1 MVEQEEL
8 EEVAT
13 SETEEDNPKKRKVHL
28 VDKKGFILTILN
40 GDQALT
46 KAGYTEV
53 VEYGVV
59 YGRMTTIRVSVNKC
73 LKFKLWVGAGASNA
87 KSAQFETWLVVG
99 TDNIKEAVK
108 RLRQGYT
115 CVIRGIR
122 RTVAVEDTV
131 TGFVRYNQ
139 VNVAKQID
147 ILSRCREVVFNS
159 VEEIKLYD
167 RELR

>member
-1 MVEQEEL
+1 M
-8 EEVAT
+8 EV
-13 SETEEDNPKKRKVHL
+13 
-28 VDKKGFILTILN
+28 
-40 GDQALT
+40 
-46 KAGYTEV
+46 
-53 VEYGVV
+53 
-59 YGRMTTIRVSVNKC
+59 
-73 LKFKLWVGAGASNA
+73 KLWVGAGASNA

-99 TDNIKEAVK
+99 ADNIKEAVK

-115 CVIRGIR
+115 CAIRGIR